1 MPNIMKPIRALT
13 AAGALAASMV
23 LSATPTLS
31 QQVTLK
37 LHVFLPPPANPF
49 KTFLKPWADKVAK
62 ESGGKL
68 KVQIYPSMQLGGK
81 PPQLLDQVKDGIV
94 DIVWTLPGYTA
105 GRFPKLEVFELP
117 FVHKDPVSSTLALQD
132 FQEKHLRD
140 EFKDYKVLLL
150 HVHGGSMFM
159 TKSKA
164 VTKLSDLKGL
174 KIRTATRAGG
184 WYLKSLGAVPI
195 GAPLPQIPQMI
206 SKGVIE
212 GAMLPYEIAPAIKM
226 QELAKHFTM
235 LSGDQ
240 PRMNT
245 STFSFLMNKNSYNK
259 LPADLKKVIDN
270 NSGRNIAKWAGEN
283 WANIEIPGERVM
295 RSKKKNQ
302 FHVMPTSEVAKM
314 KAAAGPA
321 IDRWLKQMKG
331 KGVDGAALLADARAM
346 IAKYAK

>member
-1 MPNIMKPIRALT
+1 MKPIRALT
-13 AAGALAASMV
+13 AAGVLATSMV
-23 LSATPTLS
+23 LSATPALS
-31 QQVTLK
+31 QQVTLR
-37 LHVFLPPPANPF
+37 LHVFIPPPANPY

-68 KVQIYPSMQLGGK
+68 KVQLYPSMQLGGK

-132 FQEKHLRD
+132 FQEKHLQE
-140 EFKDYKVLLL
+140 EFKDFKVLLL
-150 HVHGGSMFM
+150 HVHAGSMFM
-159 TKSKA
+159 TKGKA
-164 VTKLSDLKGL
+164 VRKMSDLKGL

-212 GAMLPYEIAPAIKM
+212 GAMLPFEIAPAIKM
-226 QELAKHFTM
+226 QELATHFTQ

-270 NSGRNIAKWAGEN
+270 NSGRNIAKWAGQN
-283 WANIEIPGERVM
+283 WADIEVPSEKVM
-295 RSKKKNQ
+295 KSKKKNQ
-302 FHVMPTSEVAKM
+302 FHMMPASEVAKM
-314 KAAAGPA
+314 KAAAQPA
-321 IDRWLKQMKG
+321 INDWLNQMKR
-331 KGVDGAALLADARAM
+331 KGIDGAALLADAKAM